1 MRLDLTHKAAYNCNT
16 PKHTH
21 TPTFY
26 LDTLSGS
33 GWCVGISRRP
43 DIIVPQTPDERGL
56 TIATPKPH
64 RPSPTY
70 LDTLSGS
77 AWCEGVSMRS
87 EVFHMEWVLR
97 RPGLGMAWDRQSDVT
112 LSMLRLC
119 GGLWRLLGEP
129 RSPVPAPLLSRPHA
143 EERLWRLLSEQQQ
156 M

>member
-1 MRLDLTHKAAYNCNT
+1 MCLDLTHKAAYNCNT

-21 TPTFY
+21 TN
-26 LDTLSGS
+26 LLLGHA
-33 GWCVGISRRP
+33 VGVRLVCGP

-56 TIATPKPH
+56 TIATLKPH